1 MKLLPAHVD
10 ETQTRFR
17 LLGPKRD
24 APAAIGEPGARRAYR
39 AAGADHRGH
48 AQGDTGHAWG
58 DPPAAARKAKG

>member
-39 AAGADHRGH
+39 AAGADHRPN
-48 AQGDTGHAWG
+48 AQDGAGRVWN
-58 DPPAAARKAKG
+58 DPPAAYRHAEG